1 MQAVP
6 PLAGAGVATAS
17 ARSCSAAEAAEPC
30 SSPPFLPLASCA
42 PRGSQVS
49 VGGNDR
55 FPQPQHLSPLFFLAA
70 TESRQCL
77 WFCSRAGGL
86 QATLLRR
93 LRAPAVPSIRAADLD
108 SGPVW
113 VWLSAAVPGKAL
125 FCVLKIDTLSHRVR
139 PCASPAPK
147 NKSVLVAC
155 SLERYARHTQTVNLY
170 APLTLPVGHTRGRPC
185 PQVWSGGRLAGL
197 RCRTCLPYACV

>member
-1 MQAVP
+1 M
-6 PLAGAGVATAS
+6 S
-17 ARSCSAAEAAEPC
+17 
-30 SSPPFLPLASCA
+30 
-42 PRGSQVS
+42 
-49 VGGNDR
+49 
-55 FPQPQHLSPLFFLAA
+55 
-70 TESRQCL
+70 TESQCL
-77 WFCSRAGGL
+77 CVRSRNGEL

-125 FCVLKIDTLSHRVR
+125 FCVLKIDTLSCRVR

-155 SLERYARHTQTVNLY
+155 SLERFTHGTRKPSICMLR
-170 APLTLPVGHTRGRPC
+170 PLTLPARRAHP
-185 PQVWSGGRLAGL
+185 W
-197 RCRTCLPYACV
+197 

>member
-1 MQAVP
+1 MNKSHQ
-6 PLAGAGVATAS
+6 
-17 ARSCSAAEAAEPC
+17 SC
-30 SSPPFLPLASCA
+30 ASCA
-42 PRGSQVS
+42 RGEAQLVRMTMKSSTPALSCWRSWDRTMDTVGTGRASQLRLPERQFGWRPPHPRRRRRPSISGT
-49 VGGNDR
+49 R
-55 FPQPQHLSPLFFLAA
+55 F
-70 TESRQCL
+70 
-77 WFCSRAGGL
+77 
-86 QATLLRR
+86 
-93 LRAPAVPSIRAADLD
+93 IRAADLD

-170 APLTLPVGHTRGRPC
+170 APLTLRFGLTHGRPC
-185 PQVWSGGRLAGL
+185 PQVWSGRRLAGP
-197 RCRTCLPYACV
+197 RCRSCLPYACV

>member
-1 MQAVP
+1 M
-6 PLAGAGVATAS
+6 S
-17 ARSCSAAEAAEPC
+17 
-30 SSPPFLPLASCA
+30 
-42 PRGSQVS
+42 
-49 VGGNDR
+49 
-55 FPQPQHLSPLFFLAA
+55 
-70 TESRQCL
+70 TESQCL
-77 WFCSRAGGL
+77 CVRSRNGEL

-170 APLTLPVGHTRGRPC
+170 APLTLRFGLTHGRPC
-185 PQVWSGGRLAGL
+185 PQVWSGRRLAGP
-197 RCRTCLPYACV
+197 RCRSCLPYACV